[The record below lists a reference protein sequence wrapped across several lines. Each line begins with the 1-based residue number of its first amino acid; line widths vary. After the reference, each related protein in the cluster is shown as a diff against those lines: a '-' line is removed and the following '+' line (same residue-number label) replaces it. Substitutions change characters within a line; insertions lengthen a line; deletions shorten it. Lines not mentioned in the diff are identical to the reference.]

1 MGRFDSPG
9 QIWLYRTKPQ
19 DDELFSSWLVRLASG
34 LALKLQTFTTQV
46 LRLHAGFWTGD
57 IDRVPNTHALERLC
71 DGTGVSPE
79 RARSIGLAAY
89 EGILWQ
95 DYKSPGP
102 MAWLTPIGRNG
113 RYHELYGQQY
123 CRRCLEEDDR
133 PYFRRKWRL
142 AFNVLCETHGTL
154 LQDAC
159 PLCGAPVEFHT
170 GDFGQR
176 LLEFECQITRCG
188 ACRGDFR
195 QWTGNADRSTSRE
208 LADFQRSLNEAVQ
221 QGFHEELPG
230 GRSYS
235 HLLFDGLRHIVQ
247 LLCSRGR
254 FGRARDALMASN
266 GLLGFNM
273 NLDARWQK
281 FEALRV
287 GDRAFIL
294 DMARQL
300 MCNWPSAFVGLC
312 RSSRVSSSY
321 LLRYRNDLPYWF
333 SSEVEWYLDDRDY
346 APCDDE
352 RAAVKDFLVRNN
364 LPVSR
369 NSINRWLG
377 VSSVNKLI
385 RKPNSASSRWNPRGA
400 TAIKVKH
407 V

>member
-46 LRLHAGFWTGD
+46 LKLHSGFWTGD
-57 IDRVPNTHALERLC
+57 IDRVPNTRALERLC

-79 RARSIGLAAY
+79 RARATGLAAY
-89 EGILWQ
+89 EGLLWEA
-95 DYKSPGP
+95 YKSLGP

-113 RYHELYGQQY
+113 RYRELYGQQY
-123 CRRCLEEDDR
+123 CRRCLEEDGR

-142 AFNVLCETHGTL
+142 AFNVLCEAHGTL

-188 ACRGDFR
+188 VCRGDFR
-195 QWTGNADRSTSRE
+195 QWTGNVDRFASHQ
-208 LADFQRSLNEAVQ
+208 LVDFQRSLNEAIK
-221 QGFHEELPG
+221 QGFHDGLPG
-230 GRSYS
+230 ARSYS

-254 FGRARDALMASN
+254 FVRARDVLLASN
-266 GLLGFNM
+266 GLLSFEM
-273 NLDARWQK
+273 NLDTRWQK

-287 GDRAFIL
+287 GDRAFVL

-300 MCNWPSAFVGLC
+300 MCNWPSVFVELC

-321 LLRYRNDLPYWF
+321 ALRYPNDLPYWF
-333 SSEVEWYLDDRDY
+333 SSEVKWYLEDRDY
-346 APCDDE
+346 APCDEE
-352 RAAVKDFLVRNN
+352 REAVRSYLIKNNLSSTRNN
-364 LPVSR
+364 
-369 NSINRWLG
+369 INRWLG
-377 VSSVNKLI
+377 VSSVSKLI
-385 RKPNSASSRWNPRGA
+385 RKRSDRVTRWNPRGP
-400 TAIKVKH
+400 TRS
-407 V
+407 